1 MPVILALDQGT
12 TSSRAIVFD
21 ERCRAIG
28 TAQRELPQI
37 FPRSGWVEQDPEVIW
52 ATQLATAREALAN
65 AGLHAADVAAIGIT
79 NQRETTIVWERS
91 SGRPIG
97 NAIVWQDRRTADH
110 CQRLE
115 AEGHGELFRQRTGL
129 VLDAYFSG
137 TKVAWLL
144 DHVPGARERAQAG
157 ELAFGTVDSWLIW
170 KLTGG
175 AVHATDVTNASR
187 TLLFDIGRGEWDDRL
202 LELVGVPRAVLPA
215 VVASSGIVATS
226 RAELL
231 GSPIPIAGIAGD
243 QQAALFGQRCTTPGR
258 VKNTYGTGCFLLMHT
273 GTSVPTSRHRLI
285 GTVAWRSGGRT
296 DYALEGSVFIA
307 GAAIQ
312 WLRDGLGL
320 IARAEDVEALAA
332 GVPDSGGVCF
342 VPAFTGLGAPHW
354 DPQARGAVFGITR
367 GTTRAH
373 LARAALEAIA
383 FQTADIVGCMQADAG
398 IALTE
403 LRADGGASR
412 NDLLLQFQ
420 ADLLGVPVV
429 RAAQTES
436 TALGAAML
444 AGLGVGMWP
453 DGAALDDLWQAGR
466 VFEPSMAPSTV
477 AALKSVWTEA
487 VSRSL
492 RWHQDA

>member
-1 MPVILALDQGT
+1 MTAILALDQGT

-21 ERCRAIG
+21 ERCRTLAM
-28 TAQRELPQI
+28 AQRELPQI
-37 FPRSGWVEQDPEVIW
+37 FPRPGWVEQDPEVIW
-52 ATQLATAREALAN
+52 ATQVATAREALAT
-65 AGLHAADVAAIGIT
+65 AGLRAAEVTAIGIT
-79 NQRETTIVWERS
+79 NQRETTIVWERA

-97 NAIVWQDRRTADH
+97 NAIVWQDRRTADR
-110 CQRLE
+110 CRQLE
-115 AEGHGELFRQRTGL
+115 ADGHGELFRQRTGL

-144 DHVPGARERAQAG
+144 DSVPGARRRALAG

-170 KLTGG
+170 KLTAG

-187 TLLFDIGRGEWDDRL
+187 TLLYDIGRGDWDDEL
-202 LELVGVPRAVLPA
+202 LALVGVPRAMLPR
-215 VVASSGIVATS
+215 VVASSGIVAT
-226 RAELL
+226 ADAGVL
-231 GSPIPIAGIAGD
+231 GAAIPIAGIAGD

-258 VKNTYGTGCFLLMHT
+258 VKNTYGTGCFLLMNT
-273 GTSVPTSRHRLI
+273 GTTVPTSRHRLLA
-285 GTVAWRSGGRT
+285 TVAWRANGRT
-296 DYALEGSVFIA
+296 EYALEGSVFIA

-320 IARAEDVEALAA
+320 IARADDVEALAA
-332 GVPDSGGVCF
+332 SVADTGGVYF

-354 DPQARGAVFGITR
+354 DPQARGAVFGISR

-383 FQTADIVGCMQADAG
+383 FQTADIVGCMEADAG
-398 IALTE
+398 VALSE

-412 NDLLLQFQ
+412 NNLMLQFQ

-436 TALGAAML
+436 TALGAALL
-444 AGLGVGMWP
+444 AGLGVGVWP
-453 DGAALDDLWQAGR
+453 DGAAIDGLWQADR
-466 VFEPSMAPSTV
+466 VFEPSMAASAV
-477 AALKSVWTEA
+477 AALKATWTEA
-487 VSRSL
+487 VARSL
-492 RWHQDA
+492 RWQSE